1 MPLHYQSERRM
12 KNDLNNAAQPLNQTE
27 VRFSIR
33 SLLVLMTVLAVI
45 VSALGAFIRRF
56 PPEAR
61 LRLSLYWAGLAAL
74 MLAMFIYTARKRYL
88 AESQAGRVMF
98 RLIPHSYMFPRA
110 PSWSYFLM
118 GVGCLAFAPTIW
130 IFYSFWVG
138 DVSTP
143 AWQSVTNINVVYALM
158 AAAAGFSYLW
168 WRRIIV
174 AENGL
179 IIRNIFVP
187 WCECRSWYWDACN
200 RKVAVVRTN
209 IQAMTAMKVP
219 DEERDAITSLL
230 TNNCGSKSDVPF
242 CHRARANEQ
251 KKPPAEPRAD

>member
-1 MPLHYQSERRM
+1 MENEPH
-12 KNDLNNAAQPLNQTE
+12 NAAKSLNQTE

-33 SLLVLMTVLAVI
+33 SLLILMAVLAVV

-61 LRLSLYWAGLAAL
+61 LRLSIYWSVLAAL

-88 AESQAGRVMF
+88 AESKAGQVIF
-98 RLIPHSYMFPRA
+98 RLVPHSYMFPRA
-110 PSWSYFLM
+110 PSWGYVLM
-118 GVGCLAFAPTIW
+118 GIGCLALAPAIW
-130 IFYSFWVG
+130 IVDSFWVG
-138 DVSTP
+138 DVSNP
-143 AWQSVTNINVVYALM
+143 AWQSVTNINVIYAFM

-187 WCECRSWYWDACN
+187 WSECRSWYWDACN

-219 DEERDAITSLL
+219 DEERDAIESLL
-230 TNNCGSKSDVPF
+230 ANNCGSKSESSALLQV
-242 CHRARANEQ
+242 
-251 KKPPAEPRAD
+251 KGY